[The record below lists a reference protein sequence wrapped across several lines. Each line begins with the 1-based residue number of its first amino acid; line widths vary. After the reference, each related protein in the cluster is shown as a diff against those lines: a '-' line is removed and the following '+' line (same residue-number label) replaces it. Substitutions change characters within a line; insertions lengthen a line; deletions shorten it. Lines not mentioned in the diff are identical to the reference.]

1 MQTGRSCSQA
11 LQEQYEPEF
20 VAQLTTFKTDGSGG
34 GKTAEFIG
42 FEEHLGKI
50 SQIESLRIAVVS
62 GLRVSHG
69 DQSLVSMCPNL
80 VELDVGKSLLSSVD
94 QIASILD
101 HLPTLRTLVLSQNR
115 LGSWDTNR
123 HVFPHVEHLVIAEMH
138 LTTLD
143 NVAKLFPNL
152 ITLKVIWFYYF
163 FLIVSH
169 AASIS
174 GSSK

>member
-11 LQEQYEPEF
+11 LLEQYEPEF
-20 VAQLTTFKTDGSGG
+20 VAQPTTFKTDGSGG
-34 GKTAEFIG
+34 GKTAEFVG
-42 FEEHLGKI
+42 FEQHLDKI

-115 LGSWDTNR
+115 LASWDTNG
-123 HVFPHVEHLVIAEMH
+123 HVFAQIEHLVVAEMQ
-138 LTTLD
+138 LPSLD
-143 NVAKLFPNL
+143 SVATLFPNL
-152 ITLKVIWFYYF
+152 ITLKVQLFYLTECS
-163 FLIVSH
+163 FLCI
-169 AASIS
+169 
-174 GSSK
+174 

>member
-34 GKTAEFIG
+34 GKTAEFVG
-42 FEEHLGKI
+42 FEQHLDKI

-69 DQSLVSMCPNL
+69 DESLISMCPNL
-80 VELDVGKSLLSSVD
+80 VELDVGKSLLSNVD

-101 HLPTLRTLVLSQNR
+101 HLPKLRTLVLSQNR
-115 LGSWDTNR
+115 LSLWDTNG
-123 HVFPHVEHLVIAEMH
+123 HVFPNIEHLVVAEMH
-138 LTTLD
+138 LPSLD
-143 NVAKLFPNL
+143 NIAELFPNL
-152 ITLKVIWFYYF
+152 ITLKVT
-163 FLIVSH
+163 
-169 AASIS
+169 
-174 GSSK
+174 